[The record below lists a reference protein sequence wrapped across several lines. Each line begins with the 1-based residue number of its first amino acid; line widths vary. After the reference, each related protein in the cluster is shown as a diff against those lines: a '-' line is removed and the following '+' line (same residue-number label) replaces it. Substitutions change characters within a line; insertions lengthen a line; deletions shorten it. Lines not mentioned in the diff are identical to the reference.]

1 MTFLII
7 SICLNEL
14 VYVRRDMIQD
24 IILSTLTK
32 LKMFTNEPLDSPLI
46 ERMRSYL
53 LNLNFL

>member
-7 SICLNEL
+7 STCLNEP

-32 LKMFTNEPLDSPLI
+32 LKMFTNEPLDSTSI
-46 ERMRSYL
+46 EKMRSYL